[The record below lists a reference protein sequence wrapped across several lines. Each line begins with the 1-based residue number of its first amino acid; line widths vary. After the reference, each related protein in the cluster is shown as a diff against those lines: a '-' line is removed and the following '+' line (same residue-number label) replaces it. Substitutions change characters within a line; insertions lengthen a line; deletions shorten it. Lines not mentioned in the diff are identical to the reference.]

1 MYRLGQCAIVDTN
14 DMGMNAHQKR
24 FGSTYLPSAAK
35 ASLLDGKQ
43 KILKDYLAAVL
54 QNDRVYSF
62 PLENASQPQLMDSV
76 ELSESA
82 DAHGLDTIEYATTDD
97 IPHFFLVVSTKDS
110 RKELVEPA
118 SCDWKSMNFPIL
130 ITELSI
136 HKSTDGEILSLN
148 DCMEHFVFSAGRP
161 IWVDALR
168 MMSWTTVKR
177 KLLQWKCDQVCSAE
191 PGCMR
196 IYCPIACRNIKWFE
210 VHLWKYILE
219 AGIASYNSFVSSLN
233 HYHVS
238 DVMLVSLC
246 GIA

>member
-82 DAHGLDTIEYATTDD
+82 EAHGLDTIEYATTDD
-97 IPHFFLVVSTKDS
+97 IPYFFL
-110 RKELVEPA
+110 
-118 SCDWKSMNFPIL
+118 
-130 ITELSI
+130 
-136 HKSTDGEILSLN
+136 
-148 DCMEHFVFSAGRP
+148 
-161 IWVDALR
+161 
-168 MMSWTTVKR
+168 
-177 KLLQWKCDQVCSAE
+177 
-191 PGCMR
+191 
-196 IYCPIACRNIKWFE
+196 
-210 VHLWKYILE
+210 
-219 AGIASYNSFVSSLN
+219 
-233 HYHVS
+233 
-238 DVMLVSLC
+238 
-246 GIA
+246 